1 MKNFYKL
8 LLFTFISTS
17 ITAQYQ
23 IGDTYEDGII
33 YDVNHYYTDH
43 EQHLLQIKIV
53 EMEDH
58 LIGNI
63 IDVQNAV
70 NIAQNWTVPTFTE
83 MTEIVAFRH
92 ALISN
97 QDFVYFN
104 TGDND
109 FYWASDNNDLG
120 YVVLRFSPINGNL
133 PHNIY
138 AHHINDNEETA
149 HLRLVR
155 TIILQWDNDTES
167 YHDTESTED
176 TDNQVCGVDVNH
188 HQFHPLHHV
197 DLRLLQ
203 VSDFSESSCV
213 MTVTGNT
220 SYSQNNYGN
229 SSSDHIY
236 QFEVMTSGNYE
247 FSTCGSDYDTYLRI
261 YDANMNQLAQ
271 NDDACNF
278 QSIVEI
284 NLAEGIY
291 YILVE
296 GYSTSSGDYIL
307 STDCNFTNANSC
319 LSGEVL
325 DCDGSG
331 ACFPESWIND
341 GYCDGPE
348 QAYGVD
354 LSCYDNEAGDC
365 NSSLPAPA
373 GHILDC
379 DGSGEHFPEHWLG
392 DGYCDGPEQ
401 VYGADLSCYDND
413 GGDCTESSCENDDS
427 TTDTYGDS
435 CTEWYD
441 VNEYPGSHG
450 CEGAYNS
457 HEFNALE
464 QCCVCQGAQE
474 NQRLIAPSES
484 IKDGQSIIFM
494 DISLLFD
501 SNLNLLTLVV
511 NDLNEGKLFYYEI
524 YDLLGNR
531 FFNGQLQSV
540 ETLVPI
546 ASLSPGVYVLRV
558 NTLNNENLK
567 TLKFIKN

>member
-1 MKNFYKL
+1 
-8 LLFTFISTS
+8 
-17 ITAQYQ
+17 
-23 IGDTYEDGII
+23 
-33 YDVNHYYTDH
+33 
-43 EQHLLQIKIV
+43 
-53 EMEDH
+53 
-58 LIGNI
+58 
-63 IDVQNAV
+63 
-70 NIAQNWTVPTFTE
+70 
-83 MTEIVAFRH
+83 
-92 ALISN
+92 
-97 QDFVYFN
+97 
-104 TGDND
+104 
-109 FYWASDNNDLG
+109 
-120 YVVLRFSPINGNL
+120 
-133 PHNIY
+133 
-138 AHHINDNEETA
+138 
-149 HLRLVR
+149 
-155 TIILQWDNDTES
+155 
-167 YHDTESTED
+167 
-176 TDNQVCGVDVNH
+176 
-188 HQFHPLHHV
+188 
-197 DLRLLQ
+197 
-203 VSDFSESSCV
+203 

-220 SYSQNNYGN
+220 SNSQNNYGN
-229 SSSDHIY
+229 SSPDHIY

-331 ACFPESWIND
+331 ECFPESWIND

-348 QAYGVD
+348 QAYGAD
-354 LSCYDNEAGDC
+354 LSCYDNEAADC
-365 NSSLPAPA
+365 NPSLPA

-401 VYGADLSCYDND
+401 FYGADLSCYDND
-413 GGDCTESSCENDDS
+413 GGDCESSCENDDS
-427 TTDTYGDS
+427 STDTYGDS

-441 VNEYPGSHG
+441 VNEYPGSLG

-501 SNLNLLTLVV
+501 SNLNLLTFVV
-511 NDLNEGKLFYYEI
+511 NDLNEDKLFYYEM
-524 YDLLGNR
+524 YDLLGKR
-531 FFNGQLQSV
+531 LFKGQLESV
-540 ETLVPI
+540 ETVVPI

-558 NTLNNENLK
+558 NTLNNETLK